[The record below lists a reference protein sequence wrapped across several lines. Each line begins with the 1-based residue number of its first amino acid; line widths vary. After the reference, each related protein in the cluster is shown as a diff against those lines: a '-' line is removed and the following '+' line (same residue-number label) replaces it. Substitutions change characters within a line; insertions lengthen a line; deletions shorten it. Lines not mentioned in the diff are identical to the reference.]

1 MSDKSSEKKQLFEEA
16 FDLIIRLQGES
27 GNQAVHNQIAR
38 WRARDA
44 EHEQVWQRAIAIHG
58 MAGHAVQKQHVFQ
71 PRKKQVTRRAFMAGG
86 AALATVTV
94 GSIVVP
100 QALMYLR
107 ADYVTTTAEMRNV
120 VLDDGTRVVLGP
132 KSAMSSTMT
141 PDMRSINVLEGMAYV
156 DVARDVLR
164 PFHATIGDLHVTALG
179 TAFDLG
185 YDAKTR
191 RVAVDHGQ
199 VLVKTVQGSDAEIVS
214 AGQWLS
220 VQNGLPVERG
230 VTNTSLVASW
240 RSGMLVA
247 ENDTI
252 AAVVARIGRWQPGR
266 VVIAHAALANQRIS
280 GVYDLQQPLNALQAL
295 VQPLGGQVRQ
305 FSPWLTVISE
315 A

>member
-1 MSDKSSEKKQLFEEA
+1 MSEHTSEKKQLFEEA

-58 MAGHAVQKQHVFQ
+58 MAGHAMQQQHIARPRQKL
-71 PRKKQVTRRAFMAGG
+71 VTRRAFMAGS

-94 GSIVVP
+94 GAIVAP
-100 QALMYLR
+100 QALLHLR
-107 ADYVTTTAEMRNV
+107 ADYVTTTAEMRDV

-132 KSAMSSTMT
+132 RSAMSSTMT
-141 PDMRSINVLEGMAYV
+141 SEMRSINVLEGMAYV

-185 YDAKTR
+185 YDAKIR

-199 VLVKTVQGSDAEIVS
+199 VLARVGQGTDAEMVS

-230 VTNTSLVASW
+230 VTNTSLVAPW

-247 ENDTI
+247 ENDTV
-252 AAVVARIGRWQPGR
+252 ATVVARIGRWQPGR
-266 VVIAHAALANQRIS
+266 VVIANAALAGQRIS
-280 GVYDLQQPLNALQAL
+280 GVYDLQHPFNALQAL
-295 VQPLGGQVRQ
+295 VQPLGGRVRQ
-305 FSPWLTVISE
+305 FSPWLTVIAE